1 MPEEQESPE
10 TFQSTDLPMESQTPD
25 MEVHHHPRLDHKQ
38 KPWKEYLLE
47 GLMIFVAVTLG
58 FFAEN
63 LREHISDS
71 RRETEFAKE
80 LYAEFKDDSVMAA
93 HLLSIRIEKRGD
105 IDYLY
110 NYFRDSS
117 LTSLSKNVYPAF
129 STSLYLFNTYSF
141 EPKDGILSQLRSTGS
156 LHYFKSVELQKLL
169 GDISVCIN
177 NVRSR
182 NEQEYQ
188 YFASPLKPFLLKFY
202 DFSWLNKLRNGDN
215 QSFLLDL
222 INKYRRENRLIEG
235 TILHVDSLDRKEFCN
250 MLYFYK
256 QMLISTESL
265 QMNNY
270 IVTNRKILQALRENY
285 TLGNE

>member
-1 MPEEQESPE
+1 
-10 TFQSTDLPMESQTPD
+10 
-25 MEVHHHPRLDHKQ
+25 
-38 KPWKEYLLE
+38 
-47 GLMIFVAVTLG
+47 MIFVAVTLG

-71 RRETEFAKE
+71 HRETDFAKE
-80 LYAEFKDDSVMAA
+80 LYAELKGDSSLAA
-93 HLLSIRIEKRGD
+93 HLLFIRIDKRKD

-110 NYFRDSS
+110 SYFRDSS
-117 LTSLSKNVYPAF
+117 LTVLPKNVYPAY

-141 EPKDGILSQLRSTGS
+141 EPKDGILSHMKNTGS
-156 LHYFKSVELQKLL
+156 LRYFKSPELQKLL

-177 NVRSR
+177 NLRSR
-182 NEQEYQ
+182 NQQEYE
-188 YFASPLKPFLLKFY
+188 YFTSPLKPFLLKYY
-202 DFSWLNKLRNGDN
+202 DFAWLNKLRNGDD

-222 INKYRRENRLIEG
+222 INRYRSENRVIESR
-235 TILHVDSLDRKEFCN
+235 IPNIASLDRNEVCN

-270 IVTNRKILQALRENY
+270 IVNNRKILHVLRENY
-285 TLGNE
+285 ALGNE